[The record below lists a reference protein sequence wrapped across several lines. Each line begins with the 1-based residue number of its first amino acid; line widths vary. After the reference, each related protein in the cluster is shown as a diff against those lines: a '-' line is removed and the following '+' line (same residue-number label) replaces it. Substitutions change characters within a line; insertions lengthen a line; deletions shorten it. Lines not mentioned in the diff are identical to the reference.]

1 MSEIKPSFTTP
12 QVAQVV
18 DIPWRKIVQF
28 EERGLV
34 SPSIQPASG
43 RGSKRLWS
51 YEDIIRC
58 CVIRYLGSGLSSD
71 YLRIVMEKF
80 GSDKLIGPEMEAF
93 VWFPVGFQ
101 RKKGGE
107 IIFPRDEYLPDVMMP
122 IDKNM
127 EGYHLTRQ
135 QLSSIYPAHIMVNF
149 ERIHSVVRNRIKA
162 FL

>member
-1 MSEIKPSFTTP
+1 MLLFHFRLDNLWKFCRFDVGGYINMSEIKPSFTTP

-80 GSDKLIGPEMEAF
+80 GSDKLIGPEME
-93 VWFPVGFQ
+93 
-101 RKKGGE
+101 K
-107 IIFPRDEYLPDVMMP
+107 
-122 IDKNM
+122 
-127 EGYHLTRQ
+127 
-135 QLSSIYPAHIMVNF
+135 
-149 ERIHSVVRNRIKA
+149 
-162 FL
+162 